1 MRLYRSIVLRAFV
14 LISLMINLTVLSSR
28 TQADT
33 GSCAGATTT
42 LPFTD
47 VMGNP
52 FFCLIAEAYFSGLT
66 AGTSATTYGPTQN
79 VNREQMAAFIT
90 RTLDQSLKRGS
101 RKAAAKKW
109 WQPTS
114 ATALQSI
121 SVGGTTP
128 RKVAWDGA
136 DLWVA
141 IEGNATVSRVR
152 ASDGRVLET
161 WTGASGAFDVVV
173 AGGRVFVTGSQGT
186 SAAGRV
192 YAINPAQ
199 AAGAVTTFEN
209 NTGANPI
216 GLTFDG
222 ANLWTANSA
231 DGSSGGSITR
241 IPLDGSGE
249 TTFTTG
255 FTAPSDVLWD
265 GENLWVAD
273 AATDQL
279 KRVDPASGTVLENIA
294 GGDEPIELLFDG
306 MNLWVSNLTGD
317 ALTVVRARGGQR
329 GTVLATLTG
338 NGLNNPRG
346 LAFDGERVLAANQ
359 AGNSLSIWK
368 AADLTPLGN
377 LPVGANTCPIFAAS
391 DGLNFWVTRECGGAN
406 DLVRF

>member
-1 MRLYRSIVLRAFV
+1 MKNQQTLVLRFV
-14 LISLMINLTVLSSR
+14 VILSFMLNLTLLSSHTR
-28 TQADT
+28 ADT
-33 GSCAGATTT
+33 GSCGGATTT

-47 VMGNP
+47 VQGNP

-66 AGTSATTYGPTQN
+66 AGTSATTYGPAQN
-79 VNREQMAAFIT
+79 VTREQMAAFIT
-90 RTLDQSLKRGS
+90 RTMDQSLKRGS
-101 RKAAAKKW
+101 RKAVAKKW
-109 WQPTS
+109 WQPTT

-121 SVGGTTP
+121 SVGGTMP

-141 IEGNATVSRVR
+141 IEGNGTVSRVR

-161 WTGASGAFDVVV
+161 WTGASGAWDVVV
-173 AGGRVFVTGSQGT
+173 AAGRVFITGSQGT

-192 YAINPAQ
+192 YQLDPRQ

-209 NTGANPI
+209 NTGANPTGI
-216 GLTFDG
+216 TFDG

-231 DGSSGGSITR
+231 GGTGGSITR
-241 IPLDGSGE
+241 IPLDGGAE

-255 FTAPSDVLWD
+255 FTAPSDILWD

-273 AATDQL
+273 RATDQV
-279 KRVDPASGTVLENIA
+279 KRVDPASGAVLENVA

-306 MNLWVSNLTGD
+306 QNLWVSNLAGD
-317 ALTVVRARGGQR
+317 SLTVVRARGGAR

-338 NGLNNPRG
+338 NGLNDPRG
-346 LAFDGERVLAANQ
+346 LAFDGERVLVANQ
-359 AGNSLSIWK
+359 AGNSLSLWK

-377 LPVGANTCPIFAAS
+377 LPLGANTCPVFAAS
-391 DGLNFWVTRECGGAN
+391 DGLNFWVTRECGAAN